1 MQLVWQKFGYIV
13 TWRYVTVWH
22 PLGGFS
28 CGNYHFSHS
37 KVWNQMSLYRYSIAF
52 YAKNLVGKLHAT
64 SLFGFKYDGVD
75 VYHMHLCILDF
86 FKVDYITLFS
96 HGVSF
101 IVFGIC
107 QLYFVSPGIKVV
119 IFVWYSY
126 IQLDNLGG
134 VILLVYSLEAMFIRA
149 LFTVMWW
156 SLSRE
161 RGGNSKTM
169 ISYSCLSK
177 SWQFTSWMLS
187 LNMQSW
193 N

>member
-1 MQLVWQKFGYIV
+1 MTHRYIPVWQLHRGTYAVGSNGFKWPYVGVSRVLLVIWILLSLWCTMQLVWQKFGYIV

-126 IQLDNLGG
+126 I
-134 VILLVYSLEAMFIRA
+134 
-149 LFTVMWW
+149 
-156 SLSRE
+156 
-161 RGGNSKTM
+161 
-169 ISYSCLSK
+169 
-177 SWQFTSWMLS
+177 
-187 LNMQSW
+187 
-193 N
+193 